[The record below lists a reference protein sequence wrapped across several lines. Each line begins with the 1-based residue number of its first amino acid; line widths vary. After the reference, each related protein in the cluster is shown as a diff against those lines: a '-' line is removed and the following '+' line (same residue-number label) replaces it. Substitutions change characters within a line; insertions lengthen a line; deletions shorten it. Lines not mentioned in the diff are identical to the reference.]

1 LIAASRGRAV
11 TVVLLTSMIGAAAAA
26 CTAGPAPV
34 PSSTLGP
41 VPDDVAAHLS
51 VEVGQGRTQYADR
64 EILLEVTNG
73 SDRTMTLLAGSL
85 HADGFGP
92 SHLAKVRPRALPPGV
107 TRDVYLGLG
116 DAQCA
121 GVPAGSDEPAPD
133 AAPSATITLALG
145 EGDDQGPA
153 TDIAVDEVT
162 DTAGHLAR
170 NHAVDCAQAAVES
183 GVRLT
188 VEADLPVETRD
199 GEPTAFVAVRV
210 EPVDGGPEVSIDRI
224 TETTLMDN
232 PDARGS
238 ISGWT
243 GRELDGQRSGEI
255 ILPVVPA
262 RCDAHAVGED
272 KRGTFLPVEASVGGT
287 AQHVFYLP
295 MPDAARAALY
305 GFIGDSCGWPAAE

>member
-1 LIAASRGRAV
+1 MIAASRGRAG
-11 TVVLLTSMIGAAAAA
+11 TVVLLTSLIGAAAAA
-26 CTAGPAPV
+26 CTAGGTFL

-51 VEVGQGRTQYADR
+51 VEVSQGRTQYADR

-73 SDRTMTLLAGSL
+73 SDRTMTLVAGAL

-92 SHLAKVRPRALPPGV
+92 SHLAKDRPRALLPGT
-107 TRDVYLGLG
+107 TRDVHIWLGE
-116 DAQCA
+116 ARCA
-121 GVPAGSDEPAPD
+121 GVPAGPDEAVPD

-153 TDIAVDEVT
+153 TDIAVDVT

-170 NHAVDCAQAAVES
+170 NHAVDCARAAVES

-188 VEADLPVETRD
+188 VEPDLPVETRD
-199 GEPTAFVAVRV
+199 GEPTAFVTVRV
-210 EPVDGGPEVSIDRI
+210 EPVDDGPEVTIDRI
-224 TETTLMDN
+224 TETTLLAD
-232 PDARGS
+232 PDARGTV
-238 ISGWT
+238 SGWT
-243 GRELDGQRSGEI
+243 GRELAGQRSGEI
-255 ILPVVPA
+255 VLPVVPA

-272 KRGTFLPVEASVGGT
+272 KRGTFLPVEASVDGT
-287 AQHVFYLP
+287 AQHVFYVP

-305 GFIGDSCGWPAAE
+305 DFIGDSCGWPAP